1 MSETIYR
8 NHQDVPGLIVA
19 HNILTEENEKDL
31 VLWAKMFHGGRY
43 FQGTSDGNFSCDSDQ
58 FHPIVKQVLEG
69 VATRM
74 MPDLV
79 SIISLLLF
87 HTCILRV
94 NTM

>member
-1 MSETIYR
+1 MSEIIYR
-8 NHQDVPGLIVA
+8 NHQDVPGLVVA

-43 FQGTSDGNFSCDSDQ
+43 FQSSSDGNFSCDSDQ
-58 FHPIVKQVLEG
+58 FHPIVKRVLEG

-79 SIISLLLF
+79 SLTLIA
-87 HTCILRV
+87 T
-94 NTM
+94 